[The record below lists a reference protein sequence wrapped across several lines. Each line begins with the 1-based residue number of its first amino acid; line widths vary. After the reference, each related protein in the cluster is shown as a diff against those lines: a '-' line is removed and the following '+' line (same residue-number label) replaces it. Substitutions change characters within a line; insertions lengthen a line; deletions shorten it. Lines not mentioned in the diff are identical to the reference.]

1 MTRRDDVVAGLREA
15 GGFVSAQALH
25 AQICATGTRI
35 GLATIYRTLS
45 SLTESGEIDTVR
57 GADGEVTYRAC
68 DTTEHHHHLTCREC
82 GHTVEL
88 NAETV
93 ETWASA
99 VTDQYGFTAVDHTVE
114 ITGRCF
120 RCTRSAPASGH

>member
-1 MTRRDDVVAGLREA
+1 VTRRDDVVAGLREA
-15 GGFVSAQALH
+15 GGFVGAQALH
-25 AQICATGTRI
+25 ARICSAGTRI
-35 GLATIYRTLS
+35 GLATVYRTLS
-45 SLTESGEIDTVR
+45 SLAEAGEVDTVR

-68 DTTEHHHHLTCREC
+68 GTVEHHHHLTCREC

-99 VTDQYGFTAVDHTVE
+99 VADEHGFTAVDHTVE
-114 ITGRCF
+114 ITGTCAD
-120 RCTRSAPASGH
+120 CHTPLSC